1 MNKLLTIAILFSLL
15 NGMKLIA
22 QANPTYTA
30 ITGSLQA
37 SGPASSNVA
46 VGKTINFSNTYK
58 PFATLLREKNKSA
71 RLFFKLDFGN
81 DYVKQSSNWN
91 FKVQVNFDYQFGS
104 SSLVSKTMTISAD
117 SPELIK
123 IDDVLTSFASTSPAF
138 TSTVTAVTIDNGNT
152 VPAALTG
159 LVADFVNKNLR
170 FTITLTREF
179 DVDVRLASNG
189 LMSNA
194 ITINTVSIINR
205 LATFSWQPNSATP
218 YPNYELQILKL
229 ENSTSTFSN
238 NLNQMATTADWSK
251 ALKVETQSHLS
262 NVKLTI
268 AEGTGYYLWRV
279 RPIGTYFAGGIGNS
293 ENYGGW
299 SYATPS
305 ASTLTLDKITLTS
318 LPASIPY
325 AFYFTDPDESINW
338 IYNRVFTEGDYY
350 DKSNP
355 TGLKSSEG
363 ISYADGLQ
371 RVRQNQKYNS
381 SENTNIVSQTIPDYA
396 GRPALSTIPVPVN
409 GNLNGYKLSFV
420 TNTLGTLYTAALFDE
435 DNTLNTPPKVQD
447 NATSAYQY
455 YSNTTLASPNNT
467 HVASA
472 EGYPY
477 KRTLYATDGTNR
489 VVEESGVGKAHS
501 LGTQASG
508 QGRTTRIMYCA
519 PTDDELIR
527 IFGDEAPLAES
538 VIKTITIDQNNVMSV
553 SYTSKEGKT
562 IATALTSTNS
572 PNLSSLTRTITANT
586 STVTNSLNQNVG
598 SGGKITSSKRIAV
611 ISNSTNISLSYYND
625 AIPGPGSGCA
635 SGNCNFKMRFYLVD
649 IKNNITYVSDA
660 NASAPQTDFS
670 VSGGNFSFP
679 SGWRFIL
686 ASTNSNTLAA
696 TTITTSGTGNN
707 QISLN
712 RGEYIFIK
720 EIFSGNSETYAED
733 LVNAENEKTKPII
746 DAIAAQ
752 MQGVNSPATYTVFQ
766 TYLATLKTMID
777 SYIANGSVTTAS
789 LLTYL
794 GIDAA
799 DLPAGYVFPTDF
811 TLAPITTST
820 NNPET
825 NNLQMSVGCCGVM
838 SVPIP
843 KNVTCYACEGSPEPA
858 FQPTTAITSS
868 SMQTAN
874 AAASATAI
882 TPYGFYDFK
891 TSSDW
896 ASLTP
901 AQKRTAINTLVNREF
916 IIPLQDKMTEEGM
929 NTATDLWKVAPGFS
943 YESLNFMISN
953 MLISQYY
960 TGKSIKHTNGTWY
973 AAVNSSNGYSLTTAV
988 SSVVNDYNYD
998 CKKLYES
1005 WTSALSI
1012 LNSFELDGNKNVVN
1026 EFNNNESTPNSAQD
1040 NANDDENWEDLSK
1053 RQKKKLK
1060 KALGQEMED
1069 FSNSPDGQ
1077 VSGARQEAL
1086 TNIINVFI
1094 DNANPQF
1101 AAIID
1106 GSALPT
1112 HVSASQGIYP
1122 DDYFQT
1128 FATQPSGQGLGIYA
1142 NISLA
1147 SVNYTDSPL
1156 LFESSDGSATLTTN
1170 NCASTNI
1177 NELFY
1182 PYILKPE
1189 WMFKYYVY
1197 NVFENGLTAAPAV
1210 NYINDGNVLLPHQ
1223 VMIDISRKY
1232 NDPYMY
1238 LPSSVTLTVPK
1249 SSLCNQTPINNY
1261 TLSGTSYTSIG
1272 YFHINWS
1279 VDERNSFYSVIKGA
1293 PRCPSNKGIDAG
1305 ADYFKDPVNDLPNCA
1320 SKSELVTS
1328 AISQLDARIANC
1340 YQLKQEMIIAL
1351 TDELTSSCYTV
1362 VACKTGGGTGQVT
1375 ANEIEL
1381 MADVAIKTTT
1391 AQLQQI
1397 KNKFTAMTATNNIA
1411 CASPTLATNTYTD
1424 GLCNL
1429 PSCSQVDCKE
1439 IILYENNTIGVVSSR
1454 RLEVKLFAACDQ
1466 KILSMIE
1473 SGTFLPYVPPLAGC
1487 PKLANSKPWQQGS
1500 CTTDNTC
1507 SPDYI
1512 EKKNCANAEYEKY
1525 SKTYSVSAGSN

>member
-1 MNKLLTIAILFSLL
+1 MNKHVIIALALSLISS
-15 NGMKLIA
+15 MLIA

-37 SGPASSNVA
+37 AGPASSNVA
-46 VGKTINFSNTYK
+46 VGKTINFTNTYK
-58 PFATLLREKNKSA
+58 PVATLLREKNKSA

-81 DYVKQSSNWN
+81 DYVKQSTNWN
-91 FKVQVNFDYQFGS
+91 FKVQLSFDYQFGS
-104 SSLVSKTMTISAD
+104 SSLVSKTMTISTD
-117 SPELIK
+117 GPELIK
-123 IDDVLTSFASTSPAF
+123 IDDVLPSFVSGSPAF
-138 TSTVTAVTIDNGNT
+138 TSTITAVTIDDGNT
-152 VPAALTG
+152 TPAALTG

-170 FTITLTREF
+170 FSITLAREF
-179 DVDVRLASNG
+179 DVDVRLASNS

-194 ITINTVSIINR
+194 PTINTVSILNR

-218 YPNYELQILKL
+218 YPNYEIQILKL

-238 NLNQMATTADWSK
+238 NLNQMATISDWSK

-262 NVKLTI
+262 TIKLTI

-293 ENYGGW
+293 ENYGDW

-305 ASTLTLDKITLTS
+305 ASTLTLNKITLTS

-381 SENTNIVSQTIPDYA
+381 SENTNIVSQIVPDYA

-420 TNTLGTLYTAALFDE
+420 TNTLGALYTAALFDE

-455 YSNTTLASPNNT
+455 YSNTTLASPSNT

-572 PNLSSLTRTITANT
+572 PNLSSLTRTISANT
-586 STVTNSLNQNVG
+586 STVTNSINQNV
-598 SGGKITSSKRIAV
+598 SNGGKITSSKRIAV
-611 ISNSTNISLSYYND
+611 VSNSTNISLSYYND
-625 AIPGPGSGCA
+625 AIPGPSSGCA

-660 NASAPQTDFS
+660 DASAPQTDFS

-679 SGWRFIL
+679 LGWRFIL
-686 ASTNSNTLAA
+686 ASTNTNTLAA
-696 TTITTSGTGNN
+696 TTVTTSGTGNN

-712 RGEYIFIK
+712 SGEYIFIK
-720 EIFSGNSETYAED
+720 EIFSGNGETYAED
-733 LVNAENEKTKPII
+733 IVNAENDKTKPII

-752 MQGVNSPATYTVFQ
+752 MQGVNSPATYTIFQ
-766 TYLATLKTMID
+766 TYMATLKTMID
-777 SYIANGSVTTAS
+777 SYVANGSVTTAS

-799 DLPAGYVFPTDF
+799 DLPVGYVFPIDF
-811 TLAPITTST
+811 VLAPITTST
-820 NNPET
+820 NNAET
-825 NNLQMSVGCCGVM
+825 NNFQISTGCCGIM

-843 KNVTCYACEGSPEPA
+843 KSPTCYACDGSPEPA
-858 FQPTTAITSS
+858 FQPTTAITST

-874 AAASATAI
+874 AAATATAI

-901 AQKRTAINTLVNREF
+901 AQKRTAINTLVTREF
-916 IIPLQDKMTEEGM
+916 ITPLQDRMTEEGM
-929 NTATDLWKVAPGFS
+929 NSTTDLWKIAPGFS

-960 TGKSIKHTNGTWY
+960 TGNAIKHTNGTWY
-973 AAVNSSNGYSLTTAV
+973 VAVSSTGGYSLTTPV
-988 SSVVNDYNYD
+988 SSSTLNYNYD
-998 CKKLYES
+998 CKTLYQS
-1005 WTSALSI
+1005 WINSLEL
-1012 LNSFELDGNKNVVN
+1012 LNSFEIDSDKNIVN
-1026 EFNNNESTPNSAQD
+1026 EYNDNRDEPQSAQSE
-1040 NANDDENWEDLSK
+1040 ANDDESWNDPLVII
-1053 RQKKKLK
+1053 KKKLEK
-1060 KALGQEMED
+1060 GVGKELED
-1069 FSNSPDGQ
+1069 YSNSSEGQ
-1077 VSGARQEAL
+1077 VTAARQQAL
-1086 TNIINVFI
+1086 TSFINDFI
-1094 DNANPQF
+1094 DQVKPQF

-1106 GSALPT
+1106 GASLPSY
-1112 HVSASQGIYP
+1112 VSTSEGVYP

-1128 FATQPSGQGLGIYA
+1128 FTTTPSGQGLGIYA

-1147 SVNYTDSPL
+1147 SVTYTDSPL
-1156 LFESSDGSATLTTN
+1156 LFDINNGSPLIKNFSCGAN
-1170 NCASTNI
+1170 NAVNQ
-1177 NELFY
+1177 LYY

-1197 NVFENGLTAAPAV
+1197 NVFENSVTASPAV
-1210 NYINDGNVLLPHQ
+1210 NYIADGNLLLPHQ
-1223 VMIDISRKY
+1223 VTTDLLRKY
-1232 NDPYMY
+1232 NDPYTY
-1238 LPSSVTLTVPK
+1238 VPSSLTVTVPK
-1249 SSLCNQTPINNY
+1249 SSLCNLPPTLNY
-1261 TLSGTSYTSIG
+1261 TLGGTNYTTTG
-1272 YFHINWS
+1272 YFHKNWS
-1279 VDERNSFYSVIKGA
+1279 VSEKNSFYSTIYNA
-1293 PRCPSNKGIDAG
+1293 PRCPESKGLNSNST
-1305 ADYFKDPVNDLPNCA
+1305 YFTNPGPLPTCTP
-1320 SKSELVTS
+1320 KSQLIAS
-1328 AISQLDARIANC
+1328 AILKLDGMIDNC
-1340 YQLKQEMIIAL
+1340 PFMKQEMITAL
-1351 TDELTSSCYTV
+1351 TNELVSSCYTV
-1362 VACKTGGGTGQVT
+1362 VACKTGGAGQVT

-1381 MADVAIKTTT
+1381 MATVAIKTTT

-1411 CASPTLATNTYTD
+1411 CTPSLTTNTYTD

-1429 PSCSQVDCKE
+1429 PSCTQVDCNE
-1439 IILYENNTIGVVSSR
+1439 IILYNNNTLGVSPYR
-1454 RLEVKLFAACDQ
+1454 KFQIKLFADCDQ
-1466 KILSMIE
+1466 KILNMIE